1 MAKLLYLKEK
11 GLKTVTYMW
20 DGEKKAIHDA
30 IESALIVSRYGL
42 QARVAI
48 LPDNKD
54 PNEAS
59 VQEVLTAFRGATTI
73 NKLSAA
79 KLKLQLGL

>member
-1 MAKLLYLKEK
+1 M
-11 GLKTVTYMW
+11 
-20 DGEKKAIHDA
+20 
-30 IESALIVSRYGL
+30 
-42 QARVAI
+42 
-48 LPDNKD
+48 KD
-54 PNEAS
+54 PNESS